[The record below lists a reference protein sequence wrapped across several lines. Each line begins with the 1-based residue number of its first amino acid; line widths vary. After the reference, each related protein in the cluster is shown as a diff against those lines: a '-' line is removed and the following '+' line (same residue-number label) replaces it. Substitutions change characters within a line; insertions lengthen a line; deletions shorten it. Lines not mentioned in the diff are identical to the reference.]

1 MLSTLATIWI
11 LHFAAMLT
19 PGANTMLVSQLA
31 ASGDSKG
38 SAYAALGIGI
48 GACLWS
54 TAAVLGISAL
64 FAAFPAARLA
74 LQVSGAS
81 YLLYIAYCLWQSGEP
96 TAAQPRTLSAAHG
109 VRAGVMTNLSNPK
122 SAVFFGSVF
131 SAALP
136 AHAGAGLFIAVVVL
150 VVVNSLWWHLLLAF
164 LFSRKSVQDGYSAR
178 RTFFTRV
185 AGAVVG
191 GLGLA
196 LLVSSLRSARFP

>member
-19 PGANTMLVSQLA
+19 PGANTLLVSQLA

-38 SAYAALGIGI
+38 AAYAAVGIGI
-48 GACLWS
+48 GALVWS
-54 TAAVLGISAL
+54 SAAVLGISAL
-64 FAAFPAARLA
+64 FAAFPAMRLI
-74 LQVSGAS
+74 LQVTGAS
-81 YLLYIAYCLWQSGEP
+81 YLLYIAYRLWKSAEP
-96 TAAQPRTLSAAHG
+96 AAVPTRTLSAARG

-136 AHAGAGLFIAVVVL
+136 AHSGAGLFIAVVVL
-150 VVVNSLWWHLLLAF
+150 VVVNALWWHLLLAY
-164 LFSRKSVQDGYSAR
+164 LFSRKSIQSGYSAKR
-178 RTFFTRV
+178 GLFTRL

-196 LLVSSLRSARFP
+196 LLVSSIRSARL

>member
-1 MLSTLATIWI
+1 MLATLATIWI

-19 PGANTMLVSQLA
+19 PGANTLLVSQLA
-31 ASGDSKG
+31 ARGDSKG
-38 SAYAALGIGI
+38 AAYAALGIGI
-48 GACLWS
+48 GALAWS
-54 TAAVLGISAL
+54 SAAVLGISAV

-74 LQVSGAS
+74 LQVIGAS
-81 YLLYIAYCLWQSGEP
+81 YLLYIACRLWQSGGPAAPP
-96 TAAQPRTLSAAHG
+96 TRSMSAAHG

-136 AHAGAGLFIAVVVL
+136 PHAETGLLVAVVGL
-150 VVVNSLWWHLLLAF
+150 VVVNALWWHLLLAY
-164 LFSRKSVQDGYSAR
+164 LFSRKSVQSGYSAR
-178 RTFFTRV
+178 RIFFTRF

-196 LLVSSLRSARFP
+196 LLVSSIRSARL

>member
-19 PGANTMLVSQLA
+19 PGANTLLVSQLA

-38 SAYAALGIGI
+38 AAYAALGIGI
-48 GACLWS
+48 GALAWS
-54 TAAVLGISAL
+54 SAAVLGISAV
-64 FAAFPAARLA
+64 FAAFPAMRMV
-74 LQVSGAS
+74 LQVVGAS
-81 YLLYIAYCLWQSGEP
+81 YLLYIAYRLWQSSEP
-96 TAAQPRTLSAAHG
+96 AAAPMRSLSVAHG

-136 AHAGAGLFIAVVVL
+136 AHAEAGLFIAVVVL
-150 VVVNSLWWHLLLAF
+150 VVVNALWWHLLLAY
-164 LFSRKSVQDGYSAR
+164 LFSRRSVQVGYAAR
-178 RTFFTRV
+178 RTLFTRF

-196 LLVSSLRSARFP
+196 LLLSSFRSARL